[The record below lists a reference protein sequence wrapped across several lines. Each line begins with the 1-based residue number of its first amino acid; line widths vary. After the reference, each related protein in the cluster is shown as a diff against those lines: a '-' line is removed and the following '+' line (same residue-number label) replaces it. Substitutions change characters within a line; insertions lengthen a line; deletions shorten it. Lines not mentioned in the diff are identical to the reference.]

1 MDWLS
6 KYWWIL
12 VLVFLVGVLLNVIK
26 DLKRVDHKS
35 SLPTNRI
42 FRRTVILTT
51 SGTMKT
57 TGRRRTRRSIV
68 HTLTGPSP
76 QRDEGFYSLSLWGEG

>member
-26 DLKRVDHKS
+26 DLKRVDHKNFS
-35 SLPTNRI
+35 PTSRT
-42 FRRTVILTT
+42 FRHIVILTT
-51 SGTMKT
+51 SGTMTT
-57 TGRRRTRRSIV
+57 TGRRKTRRSNSFIS
-68 HTLTGPSP
+68 H
-76 QRDEGFYSLSLWGEG
+76 